1 MKINRKWINE
11 EFVDLSHVSDKE
23 YVEKLTVF
31 GQKVE
36 TYERLDAEIKNV
48 VVGKVVSIERH
59 QNSDHM
65 WICQIDVGQE
75 ELVQIVTGAQN
86 VHVGDLVPAALH
98 NSWLPG
104 GIHITKGKL
113 RGEKSNGMLCSLQE
127 LNLTIGDFPYAI
139 EDGIWIIQ
147 EDCKPGDDI
156 NKVLG
161 LDDVTVEFEITSNR
175 PDCLSMIGLARETA
189 ASFNVDCTIP
199 TPVVKETDNG
209 KTINDYVSVKVLDTK
224 LCPRYTARV
233 VENVKIEPSPKW
245 LRARLRACG
254 IRPINN
260 IVDITNYVCLEY
272 GQPMHA
278 FDHSFLG
285 GSKIVVRHAQ
295 KGEKITTLD
304 SIERNLSEEML
315 VIADANKAVAIAG
328 VMGGENSEINDNTKT
343 IVFESACFNGPSVRL
358 TAKGVGLRTEA
369 SGRYEKGLDPEN
381 TLPAIERA
389 CQLIEELGA
398 GEVVKGI
405 IDVYPEKPAQRVI
418 PFDADKIN
426 AYLGTDVPEAEML
439 DIFKKLE
446 IGVKDGNLYP
456 PSYRADLE
464 CMQDISEEVIRI
476 HGYDLIPTTNFK
488 AEALVGR
495 RNAKQTSLVL
505 MDELL
510 TNQGYYE
517 IQTFSFISPKY
528 YDNICMPADSDLR
541 KSVVI
546 SNPLGEDTSIMRTTA
561 VPSVLEVLATN
572 RRYRN
577 KNAKIYEN
585 AKVYLKKDGCDQPE
599 ERMQTVIASYGDVD
613 FYDMKGTA
621 ENILDML
628 GIEGYEFVANTEAPA
643 FHPGR
648 CASVMSKDG
657 ERLMVL
663 GQLHPAVQENYGLD
677 VEGYLIVCDTEL
689 LMEKEN
695 FEKHYKA
702 LPKFPASE
710 RDLAFVCDKSI
721 TSGEIKKAIKKYG
734 GKMLESVEVF
744 DIFEDEEKVGAGKK
758 SMAYNIVLR
767 SPEKTLSVEDCDK
780 AVAKI
785 LKGLEFDLGATLRS

>member
-1 MKINRKWINE
+1 MK
-11 EFVDLSHVSDKE
+11 LSMNWLKDYVKEDFEPKAYSDK
-23 YVEKLTVF
+23 LTMT
-31 GQKVE
+31 GSKVE
-36 TYERLDAEIKNV
+36 GYETPADEIKNV
-48 VVGKVVSIERH
+48 VVGKLITVEKH
-59 QNSDHM
+59 PDSDHLL
-65 WICQIDVGQE
+65 ICMVDIGAE
-75 ELVQIVTGAQN
+75 EPVQIVTGAQN
-86 VHVGDLVPAALH
+86 VKPGELVPAALH
-98 NSWLPG
+98 DSYLPG
-104 GIHITKGKL
+104 GIHIKAGKL
-113 RGEKSNGMLCSLQE
+113 RGVPSNGMLCSLGE
-127 LNLTIGDFPYAI
+127 LGLDKHDFPYAD
-139 EDGIWIIQ
+139 EDGIFLLQ

-156 NKVLG
+156 CKVLG

-189 ASFNVDCTIP
+189 ASFGTDLTIP

-209 KTINDYVSVKVLDTK
+209 KTINDYVSVEVLDSK

-278 FDHSFLG
+278 FDASYLA
-285 GSKIVVRHAQ
+285 GSKIVVRHAA
-295 KGEKITTLD
+295 KDEVITTLD
-304 SIERNLSEEML
+304 SVERKLSEEML
-315 VIADANKAVAIAG
+315 VIADAEKAVAVAG
-328 VMGGENSEINDNTKT
+328 VMGGENSEINDGTKT
-343 IVFESACFNGPSVRL
+343 IVFESANFNGPSVRL
-358 TAKGVGLRTEA
+358 TAKAIGLRTEA

-381 TLPAIERA
+381 TLGAVERA
-389 CQLIEELGA
+389 CELIELLGA
-398 GEVVKGI
+398 GDVVKGI
-405 IDVYPEKPAQRVI
+405 IDVYPEKPVQNAI
-418 PFDADKIN
+418 PFNADKIN
-426 AYLGTDVPEAEML
+426 AFLGTNVSEEEMKET
-439 DIFKKLE
+439 FKKLE
-446 IGVKDGNLYP
+446 IKLEDGILYP
-456 PSYRADLE
+456 PSFRADLE
-464 CMQDISEEVIRI
+464 SMQDIAEEVIRI

-495 RNAKQTSLVL
+495 RNAKQKTVCLI
-505 MDELL
+505 DELL
-510 TNQGYYE
+510 TNEGFYE
-517 IQTFSFISPKY
+517 VQTFSFISPKF
-528 YDNICMPADSDLR
+528 YDNIRMPEDSDMR

-585 AKVYLKKDGCDQPE
+585 AKVYIVKEGEDQPE
-599 ERMQTVIASYGDVD
+599 ERMSTVMAAYGDVD
-613 FYDMKGTA
+613 FYDMKGYC

-628 GIEGYEFVANTEAPA
+628 GITGYEFVPNTEAPA

-648 CASVMSKDG
+648 CASVVSRDG
-657 ERLMVL
+657 KRLMVL
-663 GQLHPAVQENYGLD
+663 GQVHPAVQENYGLD
-677 VEGYLIVCDTEL
+677 VESYVIVCDTEEL
-689 LMEKEN
+689 FALEN

-710 RDLAFVCDKSI
+710 RDLAFVCDKSL

-744 DIFEDEEKVGAGKK
+744 DIFEDDEKVGVGKK
-758 SMAYNIVLR
+758 SMAYNLVLR

-785 LKGLEFDLGATLRS
+785 LKGLEFDLGVTLRA

>member
-1 MKINRKWINE
+1 MK
-11 EFVDLSHVSDKE
+11 LSMNWLKDYVKEDFDPKAYSDK
-23 YVEKLTVF
+23 LTMT
-31 GQKVE
+31 GSKVE
-36 TYERLDAEIKNV
+36 GFETPADEIKNV
-48 VVGKVVSIERH
+48 VVGKLITVEKH
-59 QNSDHM
+59 PDSDHLL
-65 WICQIDVGQE
+65 ICIVDIGAE
-75 ELVQIVTGAQN
+75 EPVQIVTGAQN
-86 VHVGDLVPAALH
+86 VKPGELVPAALH
-98 NSWLPG
+98 DSYLPG
-104 GIHITKGKL
+104 GIHIKAGKL
-113 RGEKSNGMLCSLQE
+113 RGVPSNGMLCSLSE
-127 LNLTIGDFPYAI
+127 LGLTINDYPCAQ
-139 EDGIWIIQ
+139 EDGIFLLQ

-156 NKVLG
+156 CKVLG

-189 ASFNVDCTIP
+189 ASFGTELNIP
-199 TPVVKETDNG
+199 TPCVKETDNG
-209 KTINDYVSVKVLDTK
+209 KTINDYVSVEVLDTK

-245 LRARLRACG
+245 LRNRLRACG

-278 FDHSFLG
+278 FDASFLA
-285 GSKIVVRHAQ
+285 GSKIVVRHA
-295 KGEKITTLD
+295 EKDEVITTLD
-304 SIERNLSEEML
+304 GIERKLSDEML
-315 VIADANKAVAIAG
+315 VIADAEKAVAVAG

-343 IVFESACFNGPSVRL
+343 IVFESANFNGPSVRL
-358 TAKGVGLRTEA
+358 TAKAIGLRTEA
-369 SGRYEKGLDPEN
+369 SGRYEKGLDSEN

-389 CQLIEELGA
+389 CELIEMLGA

-405 IDVYPEKPAQRVI
+405 IDVYPEKPEQKVI
-418 PFDADKIN
+418 PFNADKIN
-426 AYLGTDVPEAEML
+426 AFLGTDVSEDEMK
-439 DIFKKLE
+439 DIFAKLE
-446 IGVKDGNLYP
+446 IKLEGGNLYP

-464 CMQDISEEVIRI
+464 SMQDIAEEVIRI

-495 RNAKQTSLVL
+495 RDAKQLTINKI
-505 MDELL
+505 DELL
-510 TNQGYYE
+510 TNDGFYE
-517 IQTFSFISPKY
+517 VQTFSFISPKF
-528 YDNICMPADSDLR
+528 YDNILMPEDSPLR

-585 AKVYLKKDGCDQPE
+585 AKVYIVKDGEEQPE
-599 ERMQTVIASYGDVD
+599 ERMTTVMAAYGDVD
-613 FYDMKGTA
+613 FYDMKGYC
-621 ENILDML
+621 EKLLDML
-628 GIEGYEFVANTEAPA
+628 GISGYEFVANTEAPA

-648 CASVMSKDG
+648 CASVLTRDG
-657 ERLMVL
+657 QRLMVF
-663 GQLHPAVQENYGLD
+663 GQIHPTVQENYGLD
-677 VEGYLIVCDTEL
+677 VESYVIVCDTEAL
-689 LMEKEN
+689 FALEN
-695 FEKHYKA
+695 FDKHYKA

-710 RDLAFVCDKSI
+710 RDLAFVCDKSL

-744 DIFEDEEKVGAGKK
+744 DIFEDDEKVGVGKK
-758 SMAYNIVLR
+758 SMAYNLVLR

-785 LKGLEFDLGATLRS
+785 LKGLEFDLGVTLRG

>member
-1 MKINRKWINE
+1 MK
-11 EFVDLSHVSDKE
+11 LSMNWLKDYVKEDFDPKAYSDK
-23 YVEKLTVF
+23 LTMT
-31 GQKVE
+31 GSKVE
-36 TYERLDAEIKNV
+36 GYETPADEIKNV
-48 VVGKVVSIERH
+48 VVGKLITVEKH
-59 QNSDHM
+59 PDSDHLL
-65 WICQIDVGQE
+65 ICMVDIGKE
-75 ELVQIVTGAQN
+75 EPVQIVTGAQN
-86 VHVGDLVPAALH
+86 VKPGELVPAALH
-98 NSWLPG
+98 DSYLPG
-104 GIHITKGKL
+104 GVHIKAGKL
-113 RGEKSNGMLCSLQE
+113 RGVPSNGMLCSLGE
-127 LNLTIGDFPYAI
+127 LGLDKHDFPYAE
-139 EDGIWIIQ
+139 EDGIFLLQ

-156 NKVLG
+156 CKVLG

-189 ASFNVDCTIP
+189 ASFGTDLNIP

-209 KTINDYVSVKVLDTK
+209 KTINDYVSVEVLDSK

-278 FDHSFLG
+278 FDASFLA
-285 GSKIVVRHAQ
+285 GSKIVVRHAG
-295 KGEKITTLD
+295 KGEVITTLD
-304 SIERNLSEEML
+304 GVERKLSDEML
-315 VIADANKAVAIAG
+315 VIADAEKAVAVAG
-328 VMGGENSEINDNTKT
+328 VMGGENSEINDDTKT
-343 IVFESACFNGPSVRL
+343 IVFESANFNGPSVRL
-358 TAKGVGLRTEA
+358 TAKAIGLRTEA

-389 CQLIEELGA
+389 CELIELLGA
-398 GEVVKGI
+398 GEVVKGV
-405 IDVYPEKPAQRVI
+405 IDIYPEKPEQKVI
-418 PFDADKIN
+418 PFNADKIN
-426 AYLGTDVPEAEML
+426 AFLGTDVAEEEMKE
-439 DIFKKLE
+439 IFAKLE
-446 IGVKDGNLYP
+446 IKLEDGNLYP

-464 CMQDISEEVIRI
+464 SMQDIAEEVISI

-495 RNAKQTSLVL
+495 RNAKQLTINKI
-505 MDELL
+505 DELL
-510 TNQGYYE
+510 TGDGFYE
-517 IQTFSFISPKY
+517 VQTFSFISPKY
-528 YDNICMPADSDLR
+528 YDNILMPSDSPLR

-585 AKVYLKKDGCDQPE
+585 AKVYIVKDGEEQPE
-599 ERMQTVIASYGDVD
+599 ERMTTVMAAYGDVD
-613 FYDMKGTA
+613 FYDMKGYC
-621 ENILDML
+621 EKLLDML
-628 GIEGYEFVANTEAPA
+628 GITGYEFVANTEAPA

-648 CASVMSKDG
+648 CASVLSRDG
-657 ERLMVL
+657 ERLMVF
-663 GQLHPAVQENYGLD
+663 GQIHPAVQENYGLD
-677 VEGYLIVCDTEL
+677 VESYVIVCDTEAL
-689 LMEKEN
+689 FTLEN
-695 FEKHYKA
+695 FDKHYKA
-702 LPKFPASE
+702 LPKFPSSE
-710 RDLAFVCDKSI
+710 RDLAFVCDKSL

-744 DIFEDEEKVGAGKK
+744 DIFEDDEKVGVGKK
-758 SMAYNIVLR
+758 SMAYNLVLR

-785 LKGLEFDLGATLRS
+785 LKGLEFDLGITLRN

>member
-1 MKINRKWINE
+1 MK
-11 EFVDLSHVSDKE
+11 LSMNWLKDYVKEDFDAKVYSDKM
-23 YVEKLTVF
+23 TMT
-31 GQKVE
+31 GSKVE
-36 TYERLDAEIKNV
+36 GFENPADEIKNV
-48 VVGKVVSIERH
+48 VVGKLITVEKH
-59 QNSDHM
+59 PDSDHLL
-65 WICQIDVGQE
+65 ICMVDIGEQE
-75 ELVQIVTGAQN
+75 PVQIVTGAQN
-86 VHVGDLVPAALH
+86 VKPGCLVPAALH
-98 NSWLPG
+98 DSYLPG
-104 GIHITKGKL
+104 GVHIKAGKL
-113 RGEKSNGMLCSLQE
+113 RGVPSNGMLCSLGE
-127 LNLTIGDFPYAI
+127 LGLTLHDFPYAI
-139 EDGIWIIQ
+139 EDGIFLLE

-156 NKVLG
+156 TKVLG

-189 ASFNVDCTIP
+189 ASFGVECNIP

-209 KTINDYVSVKVLDTK
+209 KTVNDYVSVEVLDTK

-254 IRPINN
+254 VRPINN

-285 GSKIVVRHAQ
+285 GSKIVVRHAE

-315 VIADANKAVAIAG
+315 VIADADKAVAIAG
-328 VMGGENSEINDNTKT
+328 VMGGENSEINENTKT

-405 IDVYPEKPAQRVI
+405 IDVYPEKYEQKVI

-495 RNAKQTSLVL
+495 RNYKQNTLKL

-510 TNQGYYE
+510 TNEGYYE
-517 IQTFSFISPKY
+517 VQTFSFISPKY
-528 YDNICMPADSDLR
+528 YDNICMPTDSPLR
-541 KSVVI
+541 ASVVI

-585 AKVYLKKDGCDQPE
+585 AKVYLKKEGSDQPE

-613 FYDMKGTA
+613 FYDMKGVA

-628 GIEGYEFVANTEAPA
+628 GIEGYEFVANTEAPT

-689 LMEKEN
+689 LMSIEN

-744 DIFEDEEKVGAGKK
+744 DIFEDETKVGAGKK

-785 LKGLEFDLGATLRS
+785 LKGLEFDLGATLRG

>member
-1 MKINRKWINE
+1 MK
-11 EFVDLSHVSDKE
+11 LSMNWLKDYVKEDFDAKEYSDKM
-23 YVEKLTVF
+23 TMT
-31 GQKVE
+31 GSKVE
-36 TYERLDAEIKNV
+36 GFENPADEIKNV
-48 VVGKVVSIERH
+48 VVGKLITVEKH
-59 QNSDHM
+59 PDSDHLL
-65 WICQIDVGQE
+65 ICMVDIGKDE
-75 ELVQIVTGAQN
+75 PVQIVTGAQN
-86 VHVGDLVPAALH
+86 VKPGCLVPAALH
-98 NSWLPG
+98 DSYLPG
-104 GIHITKGKL
+104 GVHIKAGKL
-113 RGEKSNGMLCSLQE
+113 RGVPSNGMLCSLGE
-127 LNLTIGDFPYAI
+127 LGLTLHDFPYAI
-139 EDGIWIIQ
+139 EDGIFLLE

-189 ASFNVDCTIP
+189 ASFNVDCNIP
-199 TPVVKETDNG
+199 APVVKETDNG
-209 KTINDYVSVKVLDTK
+209 KTINDYVSVEVLDTK

-285 GSKIVVRHAQ
+285 GSKIVVRHAE

-405 IDVYPEKPAQRVI
+405 IDVYPEKPEQKVI

-439 DIFKKLE
+439 DIFGKLD
-446 IGVKDGNLYP
+446 IKVKDGNLYP

-495 RNAKQTSLVL
+495 RNAKQNSLKL

-528 YDNICMPADSDLR
+528 YDNICMPADSPLR
-541 KSVVI
+541 SSVVI

-585 AKVYLKKDGCDQPE
+585 AKVYLKKEGSDQPE

-613 FYDMKGTA
+613 FYDMKGVA

-663 GQLHPAVQENYGLD
+663 GQLHPTVQANYGLD

-689 LMEKEN
+689 LMSIEN
-695 FEKHYKA
+695 FDKHYKA

-744 DIFEDEEKVGAGKK
+744 DIFEDETKVGAGKK

-785 LKGLEFDLGATLRS
+785 LKGLEFDLGATLRG

>member
-1 MKINRKWINE
+1 MK
-11 EFVDLSHVSDKE
+11 LSMNWLKDYVKEDFDPKAYSDK
-23 YVEKLTVF
+23 LTMT
-31 GQKVE
+31 GSKVE
-36 TYERLDAEIKNV
+36 GYETPADEIKNV
-48 VVGKVVSIERH
+48 VVGKLITVEKH
-59 QNSDHM
+59 PDSDHLL
-65 WICQIDVGQE
+65 ICMVDIGE
-75 ELVQIVTGAQN
+75 SEPVQIVTGAQN
-86 VHVGDLVPAALH
+86 VKPGELVPAALH
-98 NSWLPG
+98 DSYLPG
-104 GIHITKGKL
+104 GVHIKAGKL
-113 RGEKSNGMLCSLQE
+113 RGVPSNGMLCSLGE
-127 LNLTIGDFPYAI
+127 LGLDKHDFPYAD
-139 EDGIWIIQ
+139 EDGIFLLK

-156 NKVLG
+156 CKVLG

-189 ASFNVDCTIP
+189 ASFGTEFNVSA
-199 TPVVKETDNG
+199 PVVKETENG
-209 KTINDYVSVKVLDTK
+209 KTINDYVSVEVLDSK

-278 FDHSFLG
+278 FDASYLAG
-285 GSKIVVRHAQ
+285 NKIVVRHAE
-295 KGEKITTLD
+295 KGEVITTLD
-304 SIERNLSEEML
+304 GVERKLSDEML
-315 VIADANKAVAIAG
+315 VIADAEKAVAVAG
-328 VMGGENSEINDNTKT
+328 VMGGENSEINDDTKT
-343 IVFESACFNGPSVRL
+343 IVFESANFNGPSVRL
-358 TAKGVGLRTEA
+358 TAKAIGLRTEA

-381 TLPAIERA
+381 TLGAVERA
-389 CQLIEELGA
+389 CELIALLGA
-398 GEVVKGI
+398 GDVVKGI
-405 IDVYPEKPAQRVI
+405 IDVYPEKPAQNAI

-426 AYLGTDVPEAEML
+426 AFLGTNVSEEEMKET
-439 DIFKKLE
+439 FKKLE
-446 IGVKDGNLYP
+446 IKLEDGILYP
-456 PSYRADLE
+456 PSFRADLE
-464 CMQDISEEVIRI
+464 SMQDIAEEVIRI

-495 RNAKQTSLVL
+495 RNAKQKTVCLV
-505 MDELL
+505 DELL
-510 TNQGYYE
+510 TNEGFYE
-517 IQTFSFISPKY
+517 VQTFSFISPKF
-528 YDNICMPADSDLR
+528 YDNILMPEDSDMR

-585 AKVYLKKDGCDQPE
+585 AKVYIVKDGEDQPE
-599 ERMQTVIASYGDVD
+599 ERMSTVMAAYGDVD
-613 FYDMKGTA
+613 FYDMKGYC

-628 GIEGYEFVANTEAPA
+628 GISGYEFVANKEAPA

-648 CASVMSKDG
+648 CASVYSRDG
-657 ERLMVL
+657 KRLMVF
-663 GQLHPAVQENYGLD
+663 GQVHPAVQENYGLD
-677 VEGYLIVCDTEL
+677 VESYLIVCDTEEL
-689 LMEKEN
+689 FALEN

-710 RDLAFVCDKSI
+710 RDLAFVCDKSL

-734 GKMLESVEVF
+734 GKMLEYVEVF
-744 DIFEDEEKVGAGKK
+744 DIFEDEEKVGVGKK
-758 SMAYNIVLR
+758 SMAYNLVLR

-785 LKGLEFDLGATLRS
+785 LKGLEFDLGVTLRN

>member
-1 MKINRKWINE
+1 MK
-11 EFVDLSHVSDKE
+11 LSMNWLKDYVKEDFDPKAYSDK
-23 YVEKLTVF
+23 LTMT
-31 GQKVE
+31 GSKVE
-36 TYERLDAEIKNV
+36 GYETPADEIKNV
-48 VVGKVVSIERH
+48 VVGKLITVEKH
-59 QNSDHM
+59 PDSDHLL
-65 WICQIDVGQE
+65 ICMVDIGE
-75 ELVQIVTGAQN
+75 GEPVQIVTGAQN
-86 VHVGDLVPAALH
+86 VKPGELVPAALH
-98 NSWLPG
+98 DSYLPG
-104 GIHITKGKL
+104 GVHIKAGKL
-113 RGEKSNGMLCSLQE
+113 RGVPSNGMLCSLGE
-127 LNLTIGDFPYAI
+127 LGLDKHDFPYAE
-139 EDGIWIIQ
+139 EDGIFLLQ

-156 NKVLG
+156 CKVLG

-189 ASFNVDCTIP
+189 ASFGTELNVP

-209 KTINDYVSVKVLDTK
+209 KTINDYVSVEVLDSK

-278 FDHSFLG
+278 FDASYLA
-285 GSKIVVRHAQ
+285 GSKIVVRHAD
-295 KGEKITTLD
+295 KGEVITTLD
-304 SIERNLSEEML
+304 GVERKLSDEML
-315 VIADANKAVAIAG
+315 VIADAEKAVAVAG
-328 VMGGENSEINDNTKT
+328 VMGGENSEINADTKT
-343 IVFESACFNGPSVRL
+343 IVFESANFNGPSVRL
-358 TAKGVGLRTEA
+358 TAKAIGLRTEA

-389 CQLIEELGA
+389 CELIEMLGA
-398 GEVVKGI
+398 GEVVKGV
-405 IDVYPEKPAQRVI
+405 IDVYPEKPSQREI
-418 PFDADKIN
+418 PFNADKIN
-426 AYLGTDVPEAEML
+426 AFLGTDVSEDEMKET
-439 DIFKKLE
+439 FKKLE
-446 IGVKDGNLYP
+446 IKLENSILYP

-464 CMQDISEEVIRI
+464 SMQDIAEEVIRI

-495 RNAKQTSLVL
+495 RNAKQKTLGL
-505 MDELL
+505 IDDLL
-510 TNQGYYE
+510 TNEGFYE
-517 IQTFSFISPKY
+517 VQTFSFISPKF
-528 YDNICMPADSDLR
+528 YDNILMPEDSELR

-585 AKVYLKKDGCDQPE
+585 AKVYIVKEGEEQPE
-599 ERMQTVIASYGDVD
+599 ERTSTVLAAYGDVD
-613 FYDMKGTA
+613 FYDMKGYC

-628 GIEGYEFVANTEAPA
+628 GISGYEFVANKEAPA

-648 CASVMSKDG
+648 CASVYSRDG
-657 ERLMVL
+657 KRLMVF
-663 GQLHPAVQENYGLD
+663 GQVHPTVQENYGLD
-677 VEGYLIVCDTEL
+677 VESYVIVCDTEEL
-689 LMEKEN
+689 FALES

-702 LPKFPASE
+702 LPKFPSSE
-710 RDLAFVCDKSI
+710 RDLAFVCDKSL

-744 DIFEDEEKVGAGKK
+744 DIFEDDEKVGVGKK
-758 SMAYNIVLR
+758 SMAYNLVLR
-767 SPEKTLSVEDCDK
+767 SQEKTLSVEDCDK

-785 LKGLEFDLGATLRS
+785 LKGLEFDLGITLRG

>member
-1 MKINRKWINE
+1 MK
-11 EFVDLSHVSDKE
+11 LSMNWLKDYVKEDFDPKAYSDK
-23 YVEKLTVF
+23 LTMT
-31 GQKVE
+31 GSKVE
-36 TYERLDAEIKNV
+36 GYETPADEIKNV
-48 VVGKVVSIERH
+48 VVGKLITVEKH
-59 QNSDHM
+59 PDSDHLL
-65 WICQIDVGQE
+65 ICMVDIGE
-75 ELVQIVTGAQN
+75 GEPVQIVTGAQN
-86 VHVGDLVPAALH
+86 VKPGELVPAALH
-98 NSWLPG
+98 DSYLPG
-104 GIHITKGKL
+104 GVHIKAGKL
-113 RGEKSNGMLCSLQE
+113 RGVPSNGMLCSLGE
-127 LNLTIGDFPYAI
+127 LGLDKHDFPYAE
-139 EDGIWIIQ
+139 EDGIFLLQ

-156 NKVLG
+156 CKVLG

-189 ASFNVDCTIP
+189 ASFGTELNVP

-209 KTINDYVSVKVLDTK
+209 KTINDYVSVEVLDSK

-278 FDHSFLG
+278 FDASYLA
-285 GSKIVVRHAQ
+285 GSKIVVRHAD
-295 KGEKITTLD
+295 KGEVITTLD
-304 SIERNLSEEML
+304 GVERKLSDEML
-315 VIADANKAVAIAG
+315 VIADAEKAVAVAG
-328 VMGGENSEINDNTKT
+328 VMGGENSEINADTKT
-343 IVFESACFNGPSVRL
+343 IVFESANFNGPSVRL
-358 TAKGVGLRTEA
+358 TAKAIGLRTEA

-389 CQLIEELGA
+389 CELIEMLGA
-398 GEVVKGI
+398 GEVVKGV
-405 IDVYPEKPAQRVI
+405 IDVYPEKPSQREI
-418 PFDADKIN
+418 PFNADKIN
-426 AYLGTDVPEAEML
+426 AFLGTDVSEDEMKET
-439 DIFKKLE
+439 FKKLE
-446 IGVKDGNLYP
+446 IKLENGILYP

-464 CMQDISEEVIRI
+464 SMQDIAEEVIRI

-495 RNAKQTSLVL
+495 RNAKQKTLGL
-505 MDELL
+505 IDDLL
-510 TNQGYYE
+510 TNEGFYE
-517 IQTFSFISPKY
+517 VQTFSFISPKF
-528 YDNICMPADSDLR
+528 YDNILMPEDSELR

-585 AKVYLKKDGCDQPE
+585 AKVYIVKEGEEQPE
-599 ERMQTVIASYGDVD
+599 ERTSTVLAAYGDVD
-613 FYDMKGTA
+613 FYDMKGYC

-628 GIEGYEFVANTEAPA
+628 GISGYEFVANKEAPA

-648 CASVMSKDG
+648 CASVYSRDG
-657 ERLMVL
+657 KRLMVF
-663 GQLHPAVQENYGLD
+663 GQVHPTVQENYGLD
-677 VEGYLIVCDTEL
+677 VESYVIVCDTEEL
-689 LMEKEN
+689 FALES

-702 LPKFPASE
+702 LPKFPSSE
-710 RDLAFVCDKSI
+710 RDLAFVCDKSL

-744 DIFEDEEKVGAGKK
+744 DIFEDDEKVGVGKK
-758 SMAYNIVLR
+758 SMAYNLVLR
-767 SPEKTLSVEDCDK
+767 SQEKTLSVEDCDK

-785 LKGLEFDLGATLRS
+785 LKGLEFDLGIQLRS

>member
-1 MKINRKWINE
+1 MK
-11 EFVDLSHVSDKE
+11 LSMNWLKDYVKEDFDAKEYSDKM
-23 YVEKLTVF
+23 TMT
-31 GQKVE
+31 GSKVE
-36 TYERLDAEIKNV
+36 GFENPADEIKNV
-48 VVGKVVSIERH
+48 VVGKLITVEKH
-59 QNSDHM
+59 PDSDHLL
-65 WICQIDVGQE
+65 ICMVDVGKE
-75 ELVQIVTGAQN
+75 EPVQIVTGAQN
-86 VHVGDLVPAALH
+86 VKPGCLVPAALH
-98 NSWLPG
+98 DSYLPG
-104 GIHITKGKL
+104 GVHIKAGKL
-113 RGEKSNGMLCSLQE
+113 RGVPSNGMLCSLGE
-127 LNLTIGDFPYAI
+127 LGLTLHDFPYAE
-139 EDGIWIIQ
+139 EDGIFLLQ

-189 ASFNVDCTIP
+189 ASFGVECNIP
-199 TPVVKETDNG
+199 TPVVKETYNG
-209 KTINDYVSVKVLDTK
+209 KTINDYVSVEVLDTK

-285 GSKIVVRHAQ
+285 GSKIVVRHAE

-405 IDVYPEKPAQRVI
+405 IDVYPEKPEQKVI
-418 PFDADKIN
+418 EFDADKIN
-426 AYLGTDVPEAEML
+426 AYLGTDVPEDEML
-439 DIFKKLE
+439 DIFKKLDIKVE
-446 IGVKDGNLYP
+446 NGKLYP

-476 HGYDLIPTTNFK
+476 HVYDLIPTTNFK

-495 RNAKQTSLVL
+495 RNYRQTTLKL

-510 TNQGYYE
+510 TNEGYYE

-528 YDNICMPADSDLR
+528 YDNICMPTDSSLR
-541 KSVVI
+541 SSVVI

-577 KNAKIYEN
+577 KNARIYEN
-585 AKVYLKKDGCDQPE
+585 AKVYLKREDSDQPE
-599 ERMQTVIASYGDVD
+599 ERMQTVIAAYGDVD
-613 FYDMKGTA
+613 FFDMKGVA

-628 GIEGYEFVANTEAPA
+628 GIESYEFVANTQAPA

-663 GQLHPAVQENYGLD
+663 GQLHPTVQANYGLD
-677 VEGYLIVCDTEL
+677 IEGYVIVCDTEL
-689 LMEKEN
+689 LMSLEN
-695 FEKHYKA
+695 FDKHYKA
-702 LPKFPASE
+702 LPKFPSSE
-710 RDLAFVCDKSI
+710 RDLAFVCDKSV
-721 TSGEIKKAIKKYG
+721 TSGEIKKAIKKYA
-734 GKMLESVEVF
+734 GKLLESVEVF
-744 DIFEDEEKVGAGKK
+744 DIFEDDEKVGVGKK
-758 SMAYNIVLR
+758 SMAYNLVLR
-767 SPEKTLSVEDCDK
+767 SGEKTLSVEDCDK

-785 LKGLEFDLGATLRS
+785 LKGLEFDLGVTLRG